1 MDVSIPPETVHSIF
15 SSRERRIVLAEL
27 HDGHVHHIDD
37 LAATTVEV
45 LHDGDTS
52 PSPDGEPSRESV
64 SIALVHNHLPRLAD
78 HGIVEWDQRSG
89 DVVKGEHFDEIL
101 PYLESLYPDEQES
114 SLAVSTDGCSFADQ

>member
-1 MDVSIPPETVHSIF
+1 MDVAVSPETAFSIL
-15 SSRERRIVLAEL
+15 SSRERRIVLADM

-52 PSPDGEPSRESV
+52 PPLDDGTSRESV
-64 SIALVHNHLPRLAD
+64 SIALVHNHLPRLSD

-89 DVVKGEHFDEIL
+89 DVVKGERFDEIL
-101 PYLESLYPDEQES
+101 PYLESLYPDDQES
-114 SLAVSTDGCSFADQ
+114 SLAVSADGSSFVHQ